1 MSYNDMPNPLFDYNG
16 DYSTYKYLRDNLGEN
31 HRANLLEELIKGFAD
46 LSWICPYYITSV
58 EGLNDIIAVDPK
70 RGTRVKQD
78 GVITLKCIEGLDMRI
93 NALMN
98 IYKKIAWDDV
108 YQRWI
113 LPYMMRYF
121 KMNIYISEFRIFH
134 ENKYKNTSTEISS
147 KVDTGTKL
155 NTLNTIN
162 RITNKLKN
170 LSGNQG
176 IGEQAFAL
184 INSSI
189 NELMP
194 TICFE
199 CSMCEFDISD
209 IFSNL
214 SSISID
220 NPKQSQASSE
230 IKIKIGN
237 ITEKSNYGLFINSIY
252 LHDNDFNDL
261 SLPNYYDAIIKHAF
275 FDNNNYNNRTG
286 LGVNEENPTTMFDS
300 IQSKSSTYV
309 GNLLKNSAENLIY
322 AIDNKADVLLNKAL
336 NKDLLGGMSVNDT
349 LNALNTQN
357 IFGIINTIKGQAA
370 LIKANYP
377 ELSSATSDD
386 IDDVLFKNILENII
400 NSEATNSTIKDVLS
414 DILELEKIKNN
425 NIDAYKEALKDLLN
439 NSELYSATSD
449 NKQNNKI
456 VL

>member
-1 MSYNDMPNPLFDYNG
+1 
-16 DYSTYKYLRDNLGEN
+16 
-31 HRANLLEELIKGFAD
+31 
-46 LSWICPYYITSV
+46 
-58 EGLNDIIAVDPK
+58 
-70 RGTRVKQD
+70 
-78 GVITLKCIEGLDMRI
+78 
-93 NALMN
+93 
-98 IYKKIAWDDV
+98 
-108 YQRWI
+108 
-113 LPYMMRYF
+113 
-121 KMNIYISEFRIFH
+121 MNIYISEFRIFH
-134 ENKYKNTSTEISS
+134 ENKYKNTSAEILS

-162 RITNKLKN
+162 RITDKLKN

-176 IGEQAFAL
+176 IGEQAFTL

-189 NELMP
+189 NELIP

-220 NPKQSQASSE
+220 NPKQSQAASE
-230 IKIKIGN
+230 IKIKVGN

-261 SLPNYYDAIIKHAF
+261 SLPNYYNSIIKHAV
-275 FDNNNYNNRTG
+275 FDNNNYHNRTG
-286 LGVNEENPTTMFDS
+286 LGENEENPTTMFDS
-300 IQSKSSTYV
+300 IKSKSSTYV

-336 NKDLLGGMSVNDT
+336 NTDLFGGMSVNDT

-357 IFGIINTIKGQAA
+357 IFGMINTIKGQAA

-386 IDDVLFKNILENII
+386 IDDVLFKNILQNMI
-400 NSEATNSTIKDVLS
+400 NSEATNSNIKDVLS
-414 DILELEKIKNN
+414 DILELEHIKNN
-425 NIDAYKEALKDLLN
+425 NIDAYKEAIKDLLN